1 MSLSTL
7 WQDCLSQLQDQVSPM
22 DLSTWLRPLQADII
36 SQDQVVLYAS
46 NMFVKSWVENH
57 YLAQIHQICQAL
69 AKNPNLQI
77 IVKEGVKPAPKVAK
91 PAPAQTTNHQESA
104 VSFQQESDVP
114 TKFESHLNR
123 KHLFENFVEGKS
135 NQLAR
140 AVGQKLALAPGEP
153 TANPFFL
160 YGGTGLGKTHLL
172 HAIGNGILAN
182 KPNARVLYIHAN
194 NFMQH
199 MVKAM
204 RDNKMDQFKKFY
216 RSLDALLVDDIQFF
230 AEKEKTQEEFFHIF
244 NSLFETGRQIILT
257 SDRYPKEIEKIE
269 ERLKSRFGWGL
280 TTAIEPP
287 DLETRV
293 AILLKKAEEH
303 NMELPEEVAFFIA
316 QRLRT
321 NVRELEGALNRVKA
335 MQDFKGGHI
344 DIDFVR
350 DTLKDILAL
359 QERLV
364 TIENIQKVVAEY
376 YRIKVADL
384 KSKSRARSVTR
395 PRQVAMALAKELT
408 NKSLPEI
415 GRAFERDHT
424 TVLNACRE
432 VPKFREKDSSIQEDW
447 ANLIRTLSA

>member
-1 MSLSTL
+1 MSLSNL

-22 DLSTWLRPLQADII
+22 DLSTWLRPLQADVI

-77 IVKEGVKPAPKVAK
+77 IVKEGVKPAPKAVE
-91 PAPAQTTNHQESA
+91 PAPSQAANHQESA

-244 NSLFETGRQIILT
+244 NNLFETGRQIILT

-303 NMELPEEVAFFIA
+303 HMELPEEVAFFIA

>member
-77 IVKEGVKPAPKVAK
+77 IVKEGVKPAPKAIE
-91 PAPAQTTNHQESA
+91 PAPSQTANHQESA
-104 VSFQQESDVP
+104 VSFQQESDAP

-204 RDNKMDQFKKFY
+204 RDNKMEQFKKFY

-230 AEKEKTQEEFFHIF
+230 AEKEKTQGLPVFFCTREDF
-244 NSLFETGRQIILT
+244 FCWTSKRQH
-257 SDRYPKEIEKIE
+257 PQ
-269 ERLKSRFGWGL
+269 
-280 TTAIEPP
+280 
-287 DLETRV
+287 
-293 AILLKKAEEH
+293 KA
-303 NMELPEEVAFFIA
+303 
-316 QRLRT
+316 
-321 NVRELEGALNRVKA
+321 VREIHK
-335 MQDFKGGHI
+335 
-344 DIDFVR
+344 
-350 DTLKDILAL
+350 
-359 QERLV
+359 
-364 TIENIQKVVAEY
+364 
-376 YRIKVADL
+376 
-384 KSKSRARSVTR
+384 
-395 PRQVAMALAKELT
+395 P
-408 NKSLPEI
+408 
-415 GRAFERDHT
+415 
-424 TVLNACRE
+424 E
-432 VPKFREKDSSIQEDW
+432 VP
-447 ANLIRTLSA
+447 